1 VIIVAGCLHCAAQ
14 TNCAKPTLFLL
25 PEIELRP
32 LASQSETAAPE
43 LQYRARTNSLWEL
56 SLARPNAD
64 AQTNAPITTAEF
76 TSDFTTTSLEREV
89 YDKLERGGY
98 LTRQDSGS
106 DIPMVRWLGSTFEP
120 AVFHIGKVSVCC
132 SLVTAI
138 KNRNPLCLLNPM
150 VLGAS
155 W

>member
-1 VIIVAGCLHCAAQ
+1 LPCAAQ

-32 LASQSETAAPE
+32 LASQSETATSE
-43 LQYRARTNSLWEL
+43 HHYQARTNSLWEL
-56 SLARPNAD
+56 SLAKPNAD

-76 TSDFTTTSLEREV
+76 TIDSTTTSLEREV
-89 YDKLERGGY
+89 YAKLDRGGY

-106 DIPMVRWLGSTFEP
+106 DIPLVRWVGSTFEP
-120 AVFHIGKVSVCC
+120 AVFHIGKVSACC

-150 VLGAS
+150 VLGVS

>member
-1 VIIVAGCLHCAAQ
+1 LHCAAQ
-14 TNCAKPTLFLL
+14 TKCAKPDLFLL

-32 LASQSETAAPE
+32 LASQSETAASDHH
-43 LQYRARTNSLWEL
+43 YRARTNSLWEL
-56 SLARPNAD
+56 SLAKPNAD
-64 AQTNAPITTAEF
+64 AQTNAPTTMAEF
-76 TSDFTTTSLEREV
+76 RIDSVTTSLEQEV
-89 YDKLERGGY
+89 YAKLERGGY

-106 DIPMVRWLGSTFEP
+106 DIPLVRWLGSTFEP
-120 AVFHIGKVSVCC
+120 AVFHIGKTSVCC

-150 VLGAS
+150 VLGVS